1 MSGELSIISTG
12 TNACQGWEIFVLS
25 LCHTLT
31 CYFALKQQNLS
42 NNSGLAQT
50 VLNYPEK
57 RKRWHIRSC

>member
-1 MSGELSIISTG
+1 MTPKLKILTLEPPTG
-12 TNACQGWEIFVLS
+12 TNACQGWEIF
-25 LCHTLT
+25 